1 MEKVVYIT
9 GGTKGIGYGVAKKL
23 IEAGYRVAISGRN
36 IEDVKKAAKSIGNE
50 EKIIGLGSDVRKL
63 ESEEKAVAAIK
74 KHFGRLDVVIANAG
88 LGVFAN
94 IRDLKPEDWHNMI
107 DTNLTGVFNT
117 IKASVRSEERRV
129 GKECRCRWWQ
139 D

>member
-50 EKIIGLGSDVRKL
+50 EKMNEDN
-63 ESEEKAVAAIK
+63 
-74 KHFGRLDVVIANAG
+74 NAG
-88 LGVFAN
+88 SFPMYSSYARYSING
-94 IRDLKPEDWHNMI
+94 
-107 DTNLTGVFNT
+107 TNENKRG
-117 IKASVRSEERRV
+117 
-129 GKECRCRWWQ
+129 
-139 D
+139 